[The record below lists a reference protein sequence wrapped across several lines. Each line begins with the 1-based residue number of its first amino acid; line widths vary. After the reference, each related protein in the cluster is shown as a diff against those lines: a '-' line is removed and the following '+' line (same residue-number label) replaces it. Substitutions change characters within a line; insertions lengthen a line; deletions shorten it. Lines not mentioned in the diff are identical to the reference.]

1 MIEKTVARSN
11 MEKIIDEGLSTG
23 GFWDIAMLYV
33 MIRHATCRHIN
44 HTGPLGRIPS
54 KKDRC
59 AVKTAKVDKNA
70 TEAKLQAWEKGEEKE
85 QSRSRSREKFGP
97 ANVECPNLPQMFR

>member
-1 MIEKTVARSN
+1 

-23 GFWDIAMLYV
+23 DFWDIDMLYV

-44 HTGPLGRIPS
+44 HTGPLGRFPS

-59 AVKTAKVDKNA
+59 AVKTAQVDKTA
-70 TEAKLQAWEKGEEKE
+70 TEAKLQAWEKGGGKE
-85 QSRSRSREKFGP
+85 QSRSR
-97 ANVECPNLPQMFR
+97 